1 MEVEIA
7 IRSLT
12 AESEK
17 LKEQVMSLQGRLKE
31 AEQILSNALHLTKQK
46 TETVKAAE
54 DTQLNLDEIVR
65 YAHRISVGYS
75 VAAPA
80 NWMPGDPRRPYP
92 TDLEMRAG
100 VLARV
105 NSIPPPPNQIP
116 DMPTENLTNVM
127 QKYVGN
133 NAGPY
138 VMAPLP
144 LGQATTP
151 ADANK
156 AQTAANSNLHRETS
170 SEEPDVETMSSESS
184 STSSSEEE

>member
-1 MEVEIA
+1 M
-7 IRSLT
+7 T
-12 AESEK
+12 
-17 LKEQVMSLQGRLKE
+17 LQGRLKE
-31 AEQILSNALHLTKQK
+31 AEQILSNTLHLTKQK
-46 TETVKAAE
+46 TETIKAAE
-54 DTQLNLDEIVR
+54 DTQLNLDDIVR

-105 NSIPPPPNQIP
+105 NAIPPPPNQIP
-116 DMPTENLTNVM
+116 DMPTDNLTTVM

-138 VMAPLP
+138 VLSPLP
-144 LGQATTP
+144 LGQATAP
-151 ADANK
+151 ADASK
-156 AQTAANSNLHRETS
+156 TAQNASNLHRETS